1 MQIMFYL
8 QQKILVHF
16 NTIEILGLLHW
27 FPGLHS
33 ARTQLAGHKT
43 HNDFQKV
50 KWGVAWHSKSP
61 PILQPHLSSL
71 NRTSLLLLRISKKA
85 STYMNL

>member
-16 NTIEILGLLHW
+16 NTIEILGLSHW

-61 PILQPHLSSL
+61 PMLQPHLSL
-71 NRTSLLLLRISKKA
+71 VFE
-85 STYMNL
+85 

>member
-16 NTIEILGLLHW
+16 NTIEILGLSHW

-50 KWGVAWHSKSP
+50 KWGWLGTASHPQCSNP
-61 PILQPHLSSL
+61 
-71 NRTSLLLLRISKKA
+71 TSRL
-85 STYMNL
+85 